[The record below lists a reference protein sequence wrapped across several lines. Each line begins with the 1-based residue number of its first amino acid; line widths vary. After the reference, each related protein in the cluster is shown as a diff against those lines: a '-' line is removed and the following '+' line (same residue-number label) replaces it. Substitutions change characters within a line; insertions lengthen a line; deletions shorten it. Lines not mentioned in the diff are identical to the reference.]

1 MKKLII
7 TALLI
12 MAAKGVLAMDKIKV
26 FDVKTGKITETE
38 KIAKT
43 NRQWRDELGYDS
55 FCVMREKDTERPYS
69 GKYNENEKEGI
80 YYCKGCGLGL
90 FTSEKKY
97 QSGTGWPSF
106 LKPVSGLNITEKE
119 DLSYGMKRTE
129 VLCARCGAH
138 LGHVFK
144 DGPLPAGLRYC
155 INSAALKFRKATPE
169 KIGFIEEQ
177 AGKK

>member
-1 MKKLII
+1 MKKII
-7 TALLI
+7 VLAVIL
-12 MAAKGVLAMDKIKV
+12 MAAKGAGAMDKIKV
-26 FDVKTGKITETE
+26 FDVKTGKVIEAE
-38 KIAKT
+38 KAVKT
-43 NRQWRDELGYDS
+43 DKQWRDELGYES

-90 FTSEKKY
+90 FISSDKY
-97 QSGTGWPSF
+97 RSGTGWPSF
-106 LKPVSGLNITEKE
+106 LHPVSELNITEKE

-129 VLCARCGAH
+129 VLCSRCDAH

-155 INSAALKFRKATPE
+155 MNSAALKFRKATPE
-169 KIGFIEEQ
+169 KLSAIEGEN
-177 AGKK
+177 GTK